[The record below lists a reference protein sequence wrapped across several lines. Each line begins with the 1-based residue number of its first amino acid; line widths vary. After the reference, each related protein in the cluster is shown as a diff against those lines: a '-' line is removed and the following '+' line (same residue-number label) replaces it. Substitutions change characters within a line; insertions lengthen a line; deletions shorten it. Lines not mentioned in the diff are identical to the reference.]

1 MDKIPSKGTCKMAK
15 NRLPKKEEL
24 VENELTSKNFQNIIS
39 GLSER
44 KSKKLSGFK
53 TIFIDCKTSRTSAK
67 MGSMDFINNASSTS
81 SAEAYGIM
89 DLGSTL
95 LLSSFKQGKRF
106 AHDNVKFNFN
116 LNSAVSIT
124 RNDDYEAKRLEAVN
138 EFSNRLA
145 GYSKLPAV
153 KIDAL
158 INSNATLDYK
168 AGLEAGFFDKNVK
181 PVDKTS
187 TPKSVEGNTGKTG
200 ILVGDKSTV
209 PTSETEASKEA
220 ISATTKA
227 EEIPGIDNIEVV
239 EEKPGE

>member
-1 MDKIPSKGTCKMAK
+1 MDKIPSKGINNMFKGK
-15 NRLPKKEEL
+15 LPKRDELIKDEL
-24 VENELTSKNFQNIIS
+24 VNKNIDNVLA

-44 KSKKLSGFK
+44 RSKKLSSFK
-53 TIFIDCKTSRTSAK
+53 VVLIDSKRSNVASK
-67 MGSMDFINNASSTS
+67 IGSMDFINKNSSTS
-81 SAEAYGIM
+81 SAEAYGNI

-124 RNDDYEAKRLEAVN
+124 RNDDYETKRLESVK
-138 EFSNRLA
+138 ELSNRLA
-145 GYSKLPAV
+145 GYCKLSAA
-153 KIDAL
+153 KIEAL

-168 AGLEAGFFDKNVK
+168 AGLEAGLFDKNVT
-181 PVDKTS
+181 PVKKTS
-187 TPKSVEGNTGKTG
+187 APKTVEGNSGKTG

-220 ISATTKA
+220 ISATKKA
-227 EEIPGIDNIEVV
+227 EEIPGFDNIEVV
-239 EEKPGE
+239 KEKPAE